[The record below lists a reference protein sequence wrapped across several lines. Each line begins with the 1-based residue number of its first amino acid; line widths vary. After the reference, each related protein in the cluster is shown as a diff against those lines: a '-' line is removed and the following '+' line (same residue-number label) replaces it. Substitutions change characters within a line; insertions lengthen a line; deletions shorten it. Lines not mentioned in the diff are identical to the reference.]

1 MSETE
6 KSKLFWSLADPMLAS
21 GEVEKGTMM
30 GFPCLRVSGKFFASI
45 ERTTDDLIVKLPK
58 ERVTDLINSGEAS
71 PFAPNGRTF
80 KEWALINT
88 ADETK
93 WRTYLDEALLFVD
106 ESDK

>member
-1 MSETE
+1 MVESE

-30 GFPCLRVSGKFFASI
+30 GFPCLRISGKFFASI

-58 ERVTDLINSGEAS
+58 ERVIDLIASGEAS

-88 ADETK
+88 IDESK
-93 WRTYLDEALLFVD
+93 WRIYLDEALAFVD
-106 ESDK
+106 SA

>member
-1 MSETE
+1 MAETE

-30 GFPCLRVSGKFFASI
+30 GFPCLRISGKFFATL
-45 ERTTDDLIVKLPK
+45 ERSTDDLIVKLPK
-58 ERVTDLINSGEAS
+58 DRVTELIDGGEAL

-88 ADETK
+88 SDEAK
-93 WRTYLDEALLFVD
+93 WQAYLDEAMIFV
-106 ESDK
+106 EGSAK